1 MDLVAELS
9 DRLLFAIPKKG
20 RLHQKCLDLLE
31 NIDVQF
37 NRKPRHDIAL
47 SSNLPIAILFLP
59 ASDIAKYVA
68 DGDVDLGITGQD
80 IIVES
85 EASDKVN
92 ELLSLGFGKC
102 LLQVQAPVRN
112 AQIIKA
118 EDLIGKRIVT
128 SFPVLAAKYFKE
140 LESTKGDTLLTQINF
155 VSGSVEAACS
165 LGLAQGIVDLVE
177 SGETMRAAGLHP
189 VGTIMK
195 SEAVLISNTKTSH
208 PDLIKKLKSRMEGA
222 LLAKKYVICTY
233 NISRDKLA
241 DATAVTP
248 GRKAPSVSPLE
259 SSGWVA
265 VTVMILK
272 ADEATIMDKLKEI
285 GAEDIMVTHMVNCRA

>member
-1 MDLVAELS
+1 ELN

-31 NIDVQF
+31 SIDVQF

-47 SSNLPIAILFLP
+47 VSNLPIAMLFLP
-59 ASDIAKYVA
+59 AADIAKYIA
-68 DGDVDLGITGQD
+68 DSNVDLGITGRD

-85 EASDKVN
+85 EVSEKVN
-92 ELLSLGFGKC
+92 ELLPLGFGKC
-102 LLQVQAPVRN
+102 LLQVQAPLQNSEVM
-112 AQIIKA
+112 KA

-128 SFPVLAAKYFKE
+128 SFPAL
-140 LESTKGDTLLTQINF
+140 TKKFFQNIEASGNSSVSTQISF

-177 SGETMRAAGLHP
+177 SGETMRAAGLHA
-189 VGTIMK
+189 VGTIME
-195 SEAVLISNTKTSH
+195 SEAVLISNIKTIHSS
-208 PDLIKKLKSRMEGA
+208 LINKLKYRIEGA

-233 NISRDKLA
+233 NIPRDKLKC
-241 DATAVTP
+241 ATILAP

-259 SSGWVA
+259 DSGWVA
-265 VTVMILK
+265 VSVMILK
-272 ADEATIMDKLKEI
+272 ADEAVVMDKLKEI
-285 GAEDIMVTHMVNCRA
+285 GAEDIMVTHIVNCRA